1 MIYDHIDNIGLY
13 RSGAAAVLSYP
24 NPRPGV
30 FKI

>member
-1 MIYDHIDNIGLY
+1 MIYDHIDRIGQY
-13 RSGAAAVLSYP
+13 RFGAAAVLSYP